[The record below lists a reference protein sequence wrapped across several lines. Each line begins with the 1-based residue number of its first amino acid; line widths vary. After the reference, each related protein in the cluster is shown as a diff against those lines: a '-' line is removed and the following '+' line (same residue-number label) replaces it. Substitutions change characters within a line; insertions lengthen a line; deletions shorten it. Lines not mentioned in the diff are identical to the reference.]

1 MKIDR
6 LVSIIVILLRKERV
20 QAKDLAQM
28 FDVSV
33 RTILRDID
41 TIGLSGIPIV
51 TYQGTNGGIG
61 IAEGYRLDRSILT
74 QDEMASIIR
83 TLKSLTKSV
92 PDVGN
97 DILIEKLK
105 NVLSESQLDSIDSKV
120 NELIIDISPWGENKI
135 IKQNV
140 SIIKQSIDKHRKLQF
155 AYIDYTGERTIRIV
169 EPYSLVFKA
178 QKWYLYAWCKLRN
191 DFRFFKLVRMREIS
205 MLDDIYEIRPGTAIE
220 YPWEN
225 GWEMKERMV
234 NIVLV
239 FEKTVENVIEEWFY
253 DNIERQDDGK
263 LRVSMEMP
271 ENNWLYGFILS
282 FGPAVEVLEPQHIR
296 KIVSETAYQIY
307 KKYI

>member
-178 QKWYLYAWCKLRN
+178 QKWYLYAWCELRN